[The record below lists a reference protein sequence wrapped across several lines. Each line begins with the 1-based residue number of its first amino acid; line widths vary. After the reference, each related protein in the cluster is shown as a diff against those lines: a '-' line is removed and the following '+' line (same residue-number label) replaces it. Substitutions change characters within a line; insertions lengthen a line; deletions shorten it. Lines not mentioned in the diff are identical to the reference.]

1 MQNIF
6 QRLAACL
13 ILSLSAILASAQSAP
28 AADEFD
34 TARDAALAAAQA
46 GPRDITLGDQAV
58 LRLPAGYSFVPQA
71 PAAMLMRAMGNHTG
85 EGYLGMIIGERIDGF
100 VSVNFDKAGYIKDD
114 EARDWNAD
122 DMLKNLREGTEET
135 NKERA
140 QRGLPQI
147 EVLGWVQKPTYAADT
162 HRLVW
167 SISARDKGAPAD
179 AKQGVNYNTYLLGR
193 EGYLSLN
200 LVTGLDVV
208 DAEKPQAHALLAAVS
223 FKDGKRYQDFN
234 ASTDHIA
241 EYGLA
246 ALVGG
251 LAVKKLGLLA
261 MAGVF
266 LAKIWKLVALAVFGF
281 GAAIRK
287 FFGGGRKENDQ
298 A

>member
-71 PAAMLMRAMGNHTG
+71 PAAALMRAMGNHTG

-234 ASTDHIA
+234 ASTDHVA

-266 LAKIWKLVALAVFGF
+266 LAKMWKLAALAVFGV

-287 FFGGGRKENDQ
+287 FFGGRQKENDQ

>member
-1 MQNIF
+1 MLS
-6 QRLAACL
+6 LAA
-13 ILSLSAILASAQSAP
+13 LSVAAQSAP
-28 AADEFD
+28 VENEFD

-58 LRLPAGYSFVPQA
+58 LKLPAGYSFIPPT
-71 PAAMLMRAMGNHTG
+71 PAAALMRAMGNHAG

-100 VSVNFDKAGYIKDD
+100 VSVHFDKAGYIKDD

-140 QRGLPQI
+140 QRGLPEI
-147 EVLGWVQKPTYAADT
+147 EVMGWVQKPSYAADT

-179 AKQGVNYNTYLLGR
+179 AKQGINYNTYLLGR

-208 DAEKPQAHALLAAVS
+208 EAEKPQAHALLAAVS

-234 ASTDHIA
+234 ASTDHVA

-266 LAKIWKLVALAVFGF
+266 LAKAWKLTALAVFGA

-287 FFGGGRKENDQ
+287 FFGGRQKENDQ